1 MQGYNAEF
9 ALWIACVQKITLVT
23 GWRIPGGEK
32 VLVKLKGEADGPHE
46 SVLQQ
51 QQRKNC
57 VFLRYVGFSYF
68 KRMGPFL

>member
-1 MQGYNAEF
+1 M
-9 ALWIACVQKITLVT
+9 T

-57 VFLRYVGFSYF
+57 VFLRYVGFSYLF
-68 KRMGPFL
+68 IYFFG